1 MHARVKNAPCHRSQ
15 QQGPYENH
23 TGSSGLRRLGGGGA
37 IPKSHRPRTPSLR
50 SVCVWGDWDPCCLY
64 AQICDRAHP
73 RLGGW
78 GVCTRVSVHS
88 HAFAHPALG
97 TLVSVHTRVWA
108 HTYVWVHTCHW
119 QSSPHFS
126 PGPSM
131 PGKHP
136 HALIDLHNAHIRTLR
151 TIYTKK
157 PRQKLIFYFFFSP
170 RPVFPRVYRFTPTDI
185 SRRKRA
191 ERGGLEK
198 PFINPAS
205 FFAMWQE
212 TVSIQ

>member
-1 MHARVKNAPCHRSQ
+1 MKIIRDR
-15 QQGPYENH
+15 QGCADW
-23 TGSSGLRRLGGGGA
+23 GGGGA

-50 SVCVWGDWDPCCLY
+50 SVCVGGDWDPCCLY

-157 PRQKLIFYFFFSP
+157 PRQKLIFYFFFPPDLFSH
-170 RPVFPRVYRFTPTDI
+170 VSTDLLLQTYRAGKEQREEVWRNL
-185 SRRKRA
+185 S
-191 ERGGLEK
+191 
-198 PFINPAS
+198 
-205 FFAMWQE
+205 
-212 TVSIQ
+212 